1 MAHVYWV
8 TIQLARD
15 ADAGL
20 ASIRTTSRRDITN
33 PPVTLIYIIHC
44 LNEQSTRVYSHLAN
58 VLYECGPV
66 TYTQQTQDVDSM
78 VD

>member
-15 ADAGL
+15 IDAGL
-20 ASIRTTSRRDITN
+20 ANIRTTWRWDITN
-33 PPVTLIYIIHC
+33 PPVTFNTIHC
-44 LNEQSTRVYSHLAN
+44 LNEPSTRVYSHVAN
-58 VLYECGPV
+58 VLYTRGPA